1 MRRNVAVGRALR
13 KPAKRL
19 AAQRTRLGGLSG
31 NLLYPRIAL
40 THKPIGMVP
49 HRFASNGL
57 RLGGRAHLFKDRDS
71 YLPQHAPHGGAAA
84 LSHAQILGDP
94 APVRLVRFASLAER
108 YEQWRQHAS
117 ITLSRIDF
125 APDLARDIGSGRWF
139 RGVATLFG
147 LAALAV
153 AGWPD
158 FAPLQAAPAMRLDEG
173 ARDEF
178 RSQMIMPLALGADS
192 GRHMGATA
200 AAVRLA
206 DAPERP
212 RLDLVATLSSGDSFA
227 RMLER
232 SGVSAA
238 EAEHVSELISGTM
251 PLSEIEPGTQVDI
264 VLGRRAAPDLP
275 RPLDSLSFRA
285 RFDLQLAVDRV
296 GGRLQLDPHPIRVD
310 TTPLRIRG
318 TVGSSLYLSARAAGA
333 PAGAIQQYLRALDQ
347 QMDLDDISADDQF
360 DMIVSYKRA
369 ATGEVEAG
377 QLLYAGLSHDGKPRK
392 QLLRWGE
399 DGNFYEASG
408 VGEMRQ
414 GFMRPVPGWET
425 SGYGMRRHPV
435 LGYTRMHR
443 GIDFHA
449 PYGSPI
455 YAAADGVVTFVG
467 RHGGHGNFV
476 KLDNGG
482 GLGTGYAHMSRF
494 AVSPGEHVRR
504 GEVIG
509 YVGSTGLS
517 TGAHLHFEVYKNGQ
531 TVNPD
536 SIDYVRRAQL
546 SGSELAA
553 FRNMLANLKQV
564 EPGAALAPLAPD
576 PSLADA
582 PVREIDRAD
591 RKPSA

>member
-1 MRRNVAVGRALR
+1 
-13 KPAKRL
+13 
-19 AAQRTRLGGLSG
+19 
-31 NLLYPRIAL
+31 
-40 THKPIGMVP
+40 
-49 HRFASNGL
+49 
-57 RLGGRAHLFKDRDS
+57 LFKDRDS
-71 YLPQHAPHGGAAA
+71 EVSQHGAHGGAVA
-84 LSHAQILGDP
+84 LTHAQILGEP
-94 APVRLVRFASLAER
+94 ATFRLTRVRSFAER

-117 ITLSRIDF
+117 LALSEIDF
-125 APDLARDIGSGRWF
+125 APDLAQDVGSRRWF

-153 AGWPD
+153 AAWPD
-158 FAPLQAAPAMRLDEG
+158 FGPLQATPTMWIDDS

-192 GRHMGATA
+192 GRHMA
-200 AAVRLA
+200 ASAQVTRLA
-206 DAPERP
+206 DTPDRP

-232 SGVSAA
+232 AGVAVA
-238 EAEHVSELISGTM
+238 EAEHVSDMIAGTT
-251 PLSEIEPGTQVDI
+251 PLSEIEPGTQVD
-264 VLGRRAAPDLP
+264 VTLGRRTSPDMP
-275 RPLDSLSFRA
+275 RPLEGLSFRA
-285 RFDLQLAVDRV
+285 RFDLQLAVARV
-296 GGRLQLDPHPIRVD
+296 DGRLALEPHPIHVD
-310 TTPLRIRG
+310 TTPLRVRG
-318 TVGSSLYLSARAAGA
+318 TVGSSIYLSARAAGA
-333 PAGAIQQYLRALDQ
+333 PAGAIQQYLRALDE

-369 ATGEVEAG
+369 ATGEVQAG

-392 QLLRWGE
+392 QLLRWGP
-399 DGNFYEASG
+399 DGHFFEASG
-408 VGEMRQ
+408 MGEMRQ

-455 YAAADGVVTFVG
+455 YAAADGRVVFVG
-467 RHGGHGNFV
+467 RHGGHGNYV

-494 AVSPGEHVRR
+494 AVSQGEYVRR

-509 YVGSTGLS
+509 YVGSTGLA
-517 TGAHLHFEVYKNGQ
+517 TGPHLHFEVYKNGE

-536 SIDYVRRAQL
+536 SVDYVRRAQL

-576 PSLADA
+576 PSLSEA

-591 RKPSA
+591 RKQSI

>member
-1 MRRNVAVGRALR
+1 
-13 KPAKRL
+13 
-19 AAQRTRLGGLSG
+19 
-31 NLLYPRIAL
+31 
-40 THKPIGMVP
+40 
-49 HRFASNGL
+49 
-57 RLGGRAHLFKDRDS
+57 LFKDRDS
-71 YLPQHAPHGGAAA
+71 DISQHGAHGGAAA
-84 LSHAQILGDP
+84 LSRAQILMEAP
-94 APVRLVRFASLAER
+94 PVRLVRFNSLAER

-117 ITLSRIDF
+117 INLSQIDW
-125 APDLARDIGSGRWF
+125 APDLARDIGSGAWF

-158 FAPLQAAPAMRLDEG
+158 FAPLQAAPAMSIDAS

-192 GRHMGATA
+192 GRHMAPTLQ
-200 AAVRLA
+200 AVRLA

-212 RLDLVATLSSGDSFA
+212 RVDLVASLSSGDSFA
-227 RMLER
+227 RKLER
-232 SGVSAA
+232 AGVAA
-238 EAEHVSELISGTM
+238 ADAGRVSDLVAGMM

-264 VLGRRAAPDLP
+264 TLGRRPSPDLP
-275 RPLDSLSFRA
+275 RPLDGLSFRA
-285 RFDLQLAVDRV
+285 RFDLQLAVQRID
-296 GGRLQLDPHPIRVD
+296 GRLQLEPHPIRVD

-318 TVGSSLYLSARAAGA
+318 TVGRSLYLSARAAGA
-333 PAGAIQQYLRALDQ
+333 PAGVIQQYLRTLDEE
-347 QMDLDDISADDQF
+347 MDLDDVSADDQF

-369 ATGEVEAG
+369 ATGEAEAG
-377 QLLYAGLSHDGKPRK
+377 QLIYAGLTHNGQPRK
-392 QLLRWGE
+392 QLLRWGR

-494 AVSPGEHVRR
+494 AVTPGEHVRR

-517 TGAHLHFEVYKNGQ
+517 TGAHLHFEVYRNGE

-536 SIDYVRRAQL
+536 SVEYVRRAQL
-546 SGSELAA
+546 SGGELAA

-564 EPGAALAPLAPD
+564 EPGAALQPLAPD
-576 PSLADA
+576 ASLAGG
-582 PVREIDRAD
+582 PVREIDRVD
-591 RKPSA
+591 RKQPI